1 MRKREDQLDSAFVSK
16 IQAIGRRFDT
26 EDPGFSAVIVIGV
39 SEAEP
44 LTVLDGNHRLMAAI
58 LRSPECVKKL
68 RFICGLSPRMT
79 ECCWYRTNLVT
90 LFRYAKN
97 VLTHS
102 TRNPAAELGRL
113 L

>member
-1 MRKREDQLDSAFVSK
+1 MRS
-16 IQAIGRRFDT
+16 
-26 EDPGFSAVIVIGV
+26 DPV
-39 SEAEP
+39 
-44 LTVLDGNHRLMAAI
+44 TVLDGNHRLMAAM
-58 LRSPECVKKL
+58 LRSPGNKKL

-79 ECCWYRTNLVT
+79 ECCWYRTNLMT

-102 TRNPAAELGRL
+102 TRNPAAEIARL